1 MVEEKKDGKNN
12 GNGFYFH
19 LAVLT
24 IVVIVVGFLVVTTMD
39 SFIMKDYENKLK
51 NIIHS
56 KENVSDDYRKGW
68 NDCIDELHEMRT
80 RAINM
85 TADMCIGV

>member
-24 IVVIVVGFLVVTTMD
+24 IVVIFFAFLP
-39 SFIMKDYENKLK
+39 S
-51 NIIHS
+51 S
-56 KENVSDDYRKGW
+56 
-68 NDCIDELHEMRT
+68 
-80 RAINM
+80 
-85 TADMCIGV
+85 